1 MKNLLKQFS
10 IAFAILAIGYLILT
24 AWGRWIIRPQSFAD
38 IFPTAVEEID
48 RCEVEIQYDGPDQV
62 SGELTPDQL
71 EELLDR
77 LEQTR
82 YKGRLSNITDR
93 FSNSVTGIPT
103 TISPTARLYLEKRD
117 QLRVELMLCG
127 NTFVVNPLQGSN
139 NPGGHYDTEGGSQF
153 QKELIDWLEDAINK
167 S

>member
-10 IAFAILAIGYLILT
+10 IAFAILALGCLILT

-38 IFPTAVEEID
+38 IFPAAIEEID
-48 RCEVEIQYDGPDQV
+48 RCEVQIEYVGLDRV
-62 SGELTPDQL
+62 SGELTSEQL

-77 LEQTR
+77 LDQTR

-93 FSNSVTGIPT
+93 FSNSITGIPT
-103 TISPTARLYLEKRD
+103 AINPTARLYLEKRGP
-117 QLRVELMLCG
+117 LRVELMLCG
-127 NTFVVNPLQGSN
+127 DTFVVNPLQGSN
-139 NPGGHYDTEGGSQF
+139 DPGGSYDTEGGSQF
-153 QKELIDWLEDAINK
+153 QEELIAWLEDTINK